1 MVVWANV
8 AYLRQ
13 SGEGYATFAKAWPTR
28 DEYFYGQSLVCTIG
42 STKLIS
48 IKPGSPK

>member
-28 DEYFYGQSLVCTIG
+28 DEYFMDNLLFVR
-42 STKLIS
+42 
-48 IKPGSPK
+48 